1 MKRIFILVTIAL
13 LVSTGLVAQ
22 EIVVGYVDGVLEVR
36 DGNSWVDLFIGDGLE
51 PSDQIRLEADS
62 YAELTTGQ
70 TTVKLSR
77 NGTYEVS
84 DLIEGTGRTESAGI
98 AGLVL
103 NRIGRLT
110 GREEEQQE
118 QTAAGGAR
126 ASEAVNQ
133 NAPTWAGGE
142 SVDELIE
149 EGVTLLNEGAH
160 QDAYYVFQEAYDYAI
175 TDAEYAKALFYYG
188 YASTL
193 VGKSAQAF
201 DLLEEI
207 EPDPQ
212 TDYFASHVLALGQLL
227 VESFA
232 YQEAIGY
239 LEMLEDAEE
248 QESEDV
254 QSAQLLM
261 GIAYDGLG
269 MAEEARSYLRRARAT
284 APGTPGAEAA
294 DRLLADL

>member
-1 MKRIFILVTIAL
+1 MKRILFISIAVL
-13 LVSTGLVAQ
+13 LVAAAVGAQ
-22 EIVVGYVDGVLEVR
+22 EIVVGYVDGVLEAR
-36 DGNSWVDLFIGDGLE
+36 DGGAWVELFIGDAVDGE
-51 PSDQIRLEADS
+51 AQIRLRSNS
-62 YAELTTGQ
+62 YAELATGR

-77 NGTYEVS
+77 AGTYEVS
-84 DLIEGTGRTESAGI
+84 ELIEGTGRTESAGI

-110 GREEEQQE
+110 GREEAEE
-118 QTAAGGAR
+118 QTVAGGAR

-133 NAPTWAGGE
+133 SAPTWAGGE
-142 SVDELIE
+142 SVDELVE
-149 EGVTLLNEGAH
+149 EGVGLLNDGAYD
-160 QDAYYVFQEAYDYAI
+160 DAYYVFQEAYDYAI
-175 TDAEYAKALFYYG
+175 TDAEYARSLFFYG

-193 VGKSAQAF
+193 VGRSAQAF

-207 EPDPQ
+207 GPDPD

-232 YQEAIGY
+232 YQEAVDY
-239 LEMLEDAEE
+239 LAMLAEAED
-248 QESEDV
+248 QEPADL

-269 MAEEARSYLRRARAT
+269 MEAEARTYLRQAKST
-284 APGTPGAEAA
+284 APGTAAATAA
-294 DRLLADL
+294 DRLLQDL

>member
-1 MKRIFILVTIAL
+1 MKRIIILVTIAL

-51 PSDQIRLEADS
+51 PSDQIRLRADS

-84 DLIEGTGRTESAGI
+84 ELIEGTGRTESAGI

-232 YQEAIGY
+232 YQEAIDY
-239 LEMLEDAEE
+239 LEMLEDADE

-284 APGTPGAEAA
+284 APGTAGADAA

>member
-1 MKRIFILVTIAL
+1 MKRIILLATIAAL
-13 LVSTGLVAQ
+13 ASVGLVAQ
-22 EIVVGYVDGVLEVR
+22 EIVVGYVDGVLQVR
-36 DGNSWVDLFIGDGLE
+36 EGTSWADLFIGDGLE
-51 PSDQIRLEADS
+51 PSDQIRLRGDA

-77 NGTYEVS
+77 SGTYEVS

-110 GREEEQQE
+110 GREDGQQE

-142 SVDELIE
+142 SVDELID
-149 EGVTLLNEGAH
+149 EGVSLLNEGAY

-175 TDAEYAKALFYYG
+175 TDAEYGKALFYYG
-188 YASTL
+188 YAFTL

-201 DLLEEI
+201 DLLEENG
-207 EPDPQ
+207 PDPQ
-212 TDYFASHVLALGQLL
+212 TDYFANHVLALGQLL

-239 LEMLEDAEE
+239 LELLENADG
-248 QESEDV
+248 QDPEDR

-269 MAEEARSYLRRARAT
+269 MADEAQAYLERARRT
-284 APGTPGAEAA
+284 VPGTAAA
-294 DRLLADL
+294 DAADQLLGDL

>member
-1 MKRIFILVTIAL
+1 M
-13 LVSTGLVAQ
+13 
-22 EIVVGYVDGVLEVR
+22 GYVDGVLEVR

-110 GREEEQQE
+110 GREDEQQE

-232 YQEAIGY
+232 YQEAIDY
-239 LEMLEDAEE
+239 LEMLEDAEQ

-284 APGTPGAEAA
+284 APGTAAADAA

>member
-36 DGNSWVDLFIGDGLE
+36 DGDSWVDLFIGDGLD

-110 GREEEQQE
+110 GRDEEQQAE
-118 QTAAGGAR
+118 TAAGGAR

-133 NAPTWAGGE
+133 TAPTWAGGE

-232 YQEAIGY
+232 YQEAIDY
-239 LEMLEDAEE
+239 LEMLEDADE

>member
-1 MKRIFILVTIAL
+1 MKRIILCVTIAL

-36 DGNSWVDLFIGDGLE
+36 DGNSWADLFIGDGLD
-51 PSDQIRLEADS
+51 PSDQIRLQADS

-77 NGTYEVS
+77 RGTYEVS

-149 EGVTLLNEGAH
+149 EGVELLNDGAY

-193 VGKSAQAF
+193 VDKSAQAF

-207 EPDPQ
+207 GPDPQ
-212 TDYFASHVLALGQLL
+212 TDYFANHVLALGQLL

-239 LEMLEDAEE
+239 LEMLEEADE
-248 QESEDV
+248 QDPEDV

-261 GIAYDGLG
+261 GIAYDGMG
-269 MAEEARSYLRRARAT
+269 MVDEAETYLRRARQT
-284 APGTPGAEAA
+284 VPGTAAADAA

>member
-1 MKRIFILVTIAL
+1 MKRLIPLVTIAL
-13 LVSTGLVAQ
+13 LVSVGLVAQ

-36 DGNSWVDLFIGDGLE
+36 DENSWVDLFIGDGLD
-51 PSDQIRLEADS
+51 PSDQIRLNTGS
-62 YAELTTGQ
+62 YAELTTGE

-77 NGTYEVS
+77 GGSYEVS

-110 GREEEQQE
+110 GREDEQRE

-126 ASEAVNQ
+126 ASEAVSQ
-133 NAPTWAGGE
+133 QGPTWAGGE

-149 EGVTLLNEGAH
+149 EGVGLLNEGAYE
-160 QDAYYVFQEAYDYAI
+160 DAYYVFQEAYDYAI
-175 TDAEYAKALFYYG
+175 TDTEYAKAVFYYG

-207 EPDPQ
+207 EPDSQ
-212 TDYFASHVLALGQLL
+212 TDFFASHVLALGQLL

-232 YQEAIGY
+232 YEEAIDY
-239 LEMLEDAEE
+239 LGLLDDADG
-248 QESEDV
+248 QAPEDV

-269 MAEEARSYLRRARAT
+269 MADESRAYLRRARRT
-284 APGTPGAEAA
+284 VPGTPAADAA

>member
-1 MKRIFILVTIAL
+1 M
-13 LVSTGLVAQ
+13 
-22 EIVVGYVDGVLEVR
+22 GYVDGVLEVR
-36 DGNSWVDLFIGDGLE
+36 DGTSWTDLFIGDGLD
-51 PSDQIRLEADS
+51 PSDQIRLRADS

-110 GREEEQQE
+110 GREVEQQE

-142 SVDELIE
+142 SVDELID

-175 TDAEYAKALFYYG
+175 TDAEYAKAVFYYG

-193 VGKSAQAF
+193 VGESAQAF

-207 EPDPQ
+207 EPDHQ

-232 YQEAIGY
+232 YQEAIDY
-239 LEMLEDAEE
+239 LEMLEDADA

-269 MAEEARSYLRRARAT
+269 MADDARSYLRRARAT
-284 APGTPGAEAA
+284 APGTAAADAA